1 MTEDETRRRPVP
13 PSEAPARS
21 SPEKV
26 LGLIDLFTEDA
37 PRWTIDAMASRLQL
51 ARTTAYRY
59 AKTLVD
65 AGFLASI
72 SQGVFVLGP
81 RFIELDRQIR
91 LGDPL
96 LRVAPPIMQANRDK
110 VGGIQLICSYY
121 GERVICVC
129 DDVVDR
135 GIFSSFERGRP
146 FPLFRGG
153 PSRVILA
160 HLSNRQL
167 QTLMLQHAQEIA
179 QAGLGNNWKEF
190 SRRLRD
196 IRQLGYYAARGEIH
210 PENFGV
216 SAPIFHATGVAGSIT
231 VARALHRMKDGDI
244 PLLIELAVDAA
255 AKINAGIR
263 AS

>member
-1 MTEDETRRRPVP
+1 MIENKTRQQAARPNMVT
-13 PSEAPARS
+13 ARS

-26 LGLIDLFTEDA
+26 LGIIDLFTEDA
-37 PRWTIDAMASRLQL
+37 PRWTVEAMAARLEM

-59 AKTLVD
+59 AKMLVD
-65 AGFLASI
+65 AGFLAAI

-91 LGDPL
+91 IADPL
-96 LRVAPPIMQANRDK
+96 LRVAPPIMQSIRDE
-110 VGGIQLICSYY
+110 VNGIQLLCSYY
-121 GERVICVC
+121 GQRVICVY

-160 HLSNRQL
+160 HLQNRQL
-167 QTLMLQHAQEIA
+167 QALMLQHAHEIA

-190 SRRLRD
+190 SRKLRD
-196 IRQLGYYAARGEIH
+196 IRQLGYYAAPGEIH
-210 PENFGV
+210 PGNFGV
-216 SAPIFHATGVAGSIT
+216 SAPIFHATGVAGCIT
-231 VARALHRMKDGDI
+231 LARALHHLKEGDI
-244 PLLIELAVDAA
+244 PLLIELALKAA
-255 AKINAGIR
+255 AQINAGIR